1 MAWKQRWS
9 QAVNRL
15 KRKPTFKWKP
25 TFKRKP
31 VLKWKRLKKGE
42 LQTSFGATFMKLVK
56 KIDEMN
62 IGKDLT
68 IRKKLWGLIVLSLVM
83 VIGVG
88 GYALVSLKDA
98 NNQADDIV
106 NNWNKGLDYAHELNT
121 LAANYRTL
129 ELDHI
134 VSDDAAV
141 KEELRGKM
149 TAIRENINTIA
160 PKYEARAVNEEDKEL
175 FHNFSRQ
182 WEMYQRVSDN
192 MLKFSD
198 SGNLGMAR
206 AYYDAQSQSTYDNF
220 TQRLTELVTYNSEG
234 SARVGQDMEKEFM
247 QSLAALLVVTVGAL
261 AILLFLGFSLLR
273 SIVRPMQTL
282 QTRFDELATQGGD
295 LTMTIPVTSNDEIGQ
310 VSRSFNTFL
319 GTLRE
324 IMIDVDE
331 TAKVVLTSSKEV
343 SAEVTRLSHYME
355 ETSGTVEELTAG
367 MEETAAS
374 SQEMSASTTEM
385 GSSIDSIVDLSNES
399 AETASQVEARA
410 HEMRQ
415 QAIGSKTEAVSII
428 ENKQAE
434 LAEAIK
440 GAQSVEEIRVLT
452 TAILAIAD
460 QTNLLALNASIEA
473 ARAGDAGRG
482 FAVVASEIRKLAE
495 NSRQTVNEIRTV
507 SNTVIDSV
515 ERLNTSSA
523 DMLSFLNTSVLAD
536 YDRLEA
542 AATQYEQDATVFG
555 QTAKTFEGNALQ
567 LRHMTDNILGVIH
580 EVATTVTEGADGT
593 QSISE
598 KVQLSVER
606 FNDVQM
612 RMAETEQ
619 RASELSNR
627 VAQFKL

>member
-1 MAWKQRWS
+1 MAWKSTWS
-9 QAVNRL
+9 KALSRI
-15 KRKPTFKWKP
+15 KRKPTWTWKP
-25 TFKRKP
+25 T
-31 VLKWKRLKKGE
+31 LKWRRGEKRE
-42 LQTSFGATFMKLVK
+42 RTTSFGP
-56 KIDEMN
+56 N
-62 IGKDLT
+62 IGKNLT
-68 IRKKLWGLIVLSLVM
+68 IRQKLWGLVLISLVM

-88 GYALVSLKDA
+88 GYALFSMSDA
-98 NNQADDIV
+98 NRQADDIV

-134 VSDDAAV
+134 VSEDATK
-141 KEELRGKM
+141 KEELMAKM
-149 TAIRENINTIA
+149 KEIRDEINTLA
-160 PKYEARAVNEEDKEL
+160 PKYEDRAVNAEDKEL

-192 MLKFSD
+192 MLTFS
-198 SGNLGMAR
+198 STGNTGMAR
-206 AYYDAQSQSTYDNF
+206 SYYDAQSQSTYDNF
-220 TQRLTELVTYNSEG
+220 TQKLADLVDYNSEG
-234 SARVGQDMEKEFM
+234 SQRVGQDMEREFM
-247 QSLAALLVVTVGAL
+247 QSLMALIAVTVGAV
-261 AILLFLGFSLLR
+261 AILLFLGLSLLR
-273 SIVRPMQTL
+273 SIIRPMQTL

-295 LTMTIPVTSNDEIGQ
+295 LTMTIPVTSNDEIAQ

-331 TAKVVLTSSKEV
+331 TAKVVLSSSKDV

-399 AETASQVEARA
+399 ADTANRVETRA
-410 HEMRQ
+410 HEMRE
-415 QAIGSKTEAVSII
+415 QAVVSKTEAVAII
-428 ENKQAE
+428 EKKQVE

-473 ARAGDAGRG
+473 ARAGEAGRG

-495 NSRQTVNEIRTV
+495 NSRQTVNEIRDV

-515 ERLNTSSA
+515 ERLNASSE
-523 DMLSFLNTSVLAD
+523 DMLTFLNTKVMAD
-536 YDRLEA
+536 YDRLEES
-542 AATQYEQDATVFG
+542 ATQYEQDATVFG
-555 QTAKTFEGNALQ
+555 ETAKTFEGNALQ
-567 LRHMTDNILGVIH
+567 LRHMTDNILGVIQ

-606 FNDVQM
+606 FNDVQAKM
-612 RMAETEQ
+612 GETEK
-619 RASELSNR
+619 RATELSNR

>member
-1 MAWKQRWS
+1 MAWKSIWS
-9 QAVNRL
+9 KTLSRI
-15 KRKPTFKWKP
+15 KRKPTWTWKP
-25 TFKRKP
+25 TLKRKHGE
-31 VLKWKRLKKGE
+31 KRE
-42 LQTSFGATFMKLVK
+42 RTTSFGANV
-56 KIDEMN
+56 
-62 IGKDLT
+62 GKNLT
-68 IRKKLWGLIVLSLVM
+68 IRQKLWGLVIISLVM

-88 GYALVSLKDA
+88 GYALFSMNDA
-98 NNQADDIV
+98 NRQADDIV

-134 VSDDAAV
+134 VTEDATQ
-141 KEELRGKM
+141 KEELM
-149 TAIRENINTIA
+149 TQMKEIRDEINTIA
-160 PKYEARAVNEEDKEL
+160 PKYEKTATGEIDKEL

-192 MLKFSD
+192 MLTFSTT
-198 SGNLGMAR
+198 GNTGMAR
-206 AYYDAQSQSTYDNF
+206 SYYDAQSQATYDNF
-220 TQRLTELVTYNSEG
+220 TQKLADLVDYNSEG
-234 SARVGQDMEKEFM
+234 SQRVGQDMEREFM
-247 QSLAALLVVTVGAL
+247 QSLMALVAVTVGAVV
-261 AILLFLGFSLLR
+261 ILLFLGLSLLR
-273 SIVRPMQTL
+273 SIIRPMQTL

-295 LTMTIPVTSNDEIGQ
+295 LTMTIPVTSNDEIAQ

-331 TAKVVLTSSKEV
+331 TAKVVLSSSKDV

-385 GSSIDSIVDLSNES
+385 GSSIDSIVDLSNDS
-399 AETASQVEARA
+399 AETATRVETRA
-410 HEMRQ
+410 HEMRE
-415 QAIGSKTEAVSII
+415 QAVVSKTEAVTII
-428 ENKQAE
+428 EKKQVE

-452 TAILAIAD
+452 AAILAIAD

-473 ARAGDAGRG
+473 ARAGEAGRG

-495 NSRQTVNEIRTV
+495 NSRQTVNEIRDV

-523 DMLSFLNTSVLAD
+523 DMLTFLNTKVMAD
-536 YDRLEA
+536 YDRLED

-555 QTAKTFEGNALQ
+555 ETAKTFEGNALQ
-567 LRHMTDNILGVIH
+567 LRHMTDNILGVIQ

-606 FNDVQM
+606 FNDVQAKM
-612 RMAETEQ
+612 SETEK

>member
-1 MAWKQRWS
+1 MAWKSIWS
-9 QAVNRL
+9 KTLSRI
-15 KRKPTFKWKP
+15 KRKPTRTWKS
-25 TFKRKP
+25 TLKRKRGE
-31 VLKWKRLKKGE
+31 KRE
-42 LQTSFGATFMKLVK
+42 RTTSFGANV
-56 KIDEMN
+56 
-62 IGKDLT
+62 GKNLT
-68 IRKKLWGLIVLSLVM
+68 IRQKLWGLVIISLVM

-88 GYALVSLKDA
+88 GYALFSMNDA
-98 NNQADDIV
+98 NRQADDIV

-134 VSDDAAV
+134 VTEDATQ
-141 KEELRGKM
+141 KEELM
-149 TAIRENINTIA
+149 TQMKEIRDEINTIA
-160 PKYEARAVNEEDKEL
+160 PKYEERAVNEEDKEL

-192 MLKFSD
+192 MLTFS
-198 SGNLGMAR
+198 STGNTGMAR
-206 AYYDAQSQSTYDNF
+206 SYYDAQSQSTYDNF
-220 TQRLTELVTYNSEG
+220 TQKLSDLVAYNSEG
-234 SARVGQDMEKEFM
+234 SQRVGQDMEREFM
-247 QSLAALLVVTVGAL
+247 QSLMALVAVTVGAVV
-261 AILLFLGFSLLR
+261 ILLFLGLSLLR
-273 SIVRPMQTL
+273 SIIRPMQTL

-295 LTMTIPVTSNDEIGQ
+295 LTMTIPVTSNDEIAQ

-331 TAKVVLTSSKEV
+331 TAKVVLSSSKDV

-385 GSSIDSIVDLSNES
+385 GSSIDSIVDLSNDS
-399 AETASQVEARA
+399 AETATRVETRA
-410 HEMRQ
+410 HEMRE
-415 QAIGSKTEAVSII
+415 QAVVSKTEAVTII
-428 ENKQAE
+428 EKKQVE

-473 ARAGDAGRG
+473 ARAGEAGRG

-495 NSRQTVNEIRTV
+495 NSRQTVNEIRDV

-523 DMLSFLNTSVLAD
+523 DMLTFLNTKVMAD
-536 YDRLEA
+536 YDRLEE

-555 QTAKTFEGNALQ
+555 ETAKTFEGNALQ
-567 LRHMTDNILGVIH
+567 LRHMTDNILGVIQ

-606 FNDVQM
+606 FNDVQAKM
-612 RMAETEQ
+612 SETEK

>member
-1 MAWKQRWS
+1 MAWKSIWS
-9 QAVNRL
+9 KTLSRI
-15 KRKPTFKWKP
+15 KRKPTWTWKP
-25 TFKRKP
+25 TLKRKRRE
-31 VLKWKRLKKGE
+31 KRE
-42 LQTSFGATFMKLVK
+42 RTTSFGANV
-56 KIDEMN
+56 
-62 IGKDLT
+62 GKNLT
-68 IRKKLWGLIVLSLVM
+68 IRQKLWGLVLISLVL

-88 GYALVSLKDA
+88 GYALFSMSDA
-98 NNQADDIV
+98 NRQADDIV

-134 VSDDAAV
+134 VTEDATQ
-141 KEELRGKM
+141 KEELM
-149 TAIRENINTIA
+149 TQMKEIRDEINTIA
-160 PKYEARAVNEEDKEL
+160 PKYEDRAVNEEDKEL

-192 MLKFSD
+192 MLTFSTT
-198 SGNLGMAR
+198 GNTGMAR
-206 AYYDAQSQSTYDNF
+206 SYYDAQSQSTYDNF
-220 TQRLTELVTYNSEG
+220 TQKLANLVDYNSEG
-234 SARVGQDMEKEFM
+234 SQRVGQNMEREFM
-247 QSLAALLVVTVGAL
+247 QSLMALVAVTVGAVV
-261 AILLFLGFSLLR
+261 ILLFLGLSLLR
-273 SIVRPMQTL
+273 SIIRPMQTL

-295 LTMTIPVTSNDEIGQ
+295 LTMTIPVTSNDEIAQ

-331 TAKVVLTSSKEV
+331 TAKVVLSSSKEV

-385 GSSIDSIVDLSNES
+385 GSSIDSIVDLSNDS
-399 AETASQVEARA
+399 AETATRVETRA
-410 HEMRQ
+410 HEMRE
-415 QAIGSKTEAVSII
+415 QAVVSKTEAVTII
-428 ENKQAE
+428 EKKQFE

-473 ARAGDAGRG
+473 ARAGEAGRG

-495 NSRQTVNEIRTV
+495 NSRQTVNEIRDV

-523 DMLSFLNTSVLAD
+523 DMLTFLNTKVMAD
-536 YDRLEA
+536 YDRLEE

-555 QTAKTFEGNALQ
+555 ETAKTFEGNALQ
-567 LRHMTDNILGVIH
+567 LRHMTDNILGVIQ

-606 FNDVQM
+606 FNDVQAKM
-612 RMAETEQ
+612 SETEK

>member
-1 MAWKQRWS
+1 MAWKSIWS
-9 QAVNRL
+9 KTLSRI
-15 KRKPTFKWKP
+15 KRKPTWTWKS
-25 TFKRKP
+25 TLKRKHGE
-31 VLKWKRLKKGE
+31 KRE
-42 LQTSFGATFMKLVK
+42 RTTSFGANV
-56 KIDEMN
+56 
-62 IGKDLT
+62 GKNLT
-68 IRKKLWGLIVLSLVM
+68 IRQKLWGLVIISLVM

-88 GYALVSLKDA
+88 GYALLSMSDA
-98 NNQADDIV
+98 NRQADDIV

-134 VSDDAAV
+134 VTEDAAQ
-141 KEELRGKM
+141 KEELM
-149 TAIRENINTIA
+149 TQMKAIRDEINTIA
-160 PKYEARAVNEEDKEL
+160 PKYEERAVNEEDKEL
-175 FHNFSRQ
+175 FTNFSRQ

-192 MLKFSD
+192 MLTFS
-198 SGNLGMAR
+198 STGNTGMAR
-206 AYYDAQSQSTYDNF
+206 SYYDAQSQATYDNF
-220 TQRLTELVTYNSEG
+220 TQKLASLVDYNSEG
-234 SARVGQDMEKEFM
+234 SQRIGQDMEREFM
-247 QSLAALLVVTVGAL
+247 QSLMALVAVTVGAVTL
-261 AILLFLGFSLLR
+261 LLFLGLSLLR
-273 SIVRPMQTL
+273 SIIRPMQTL

-295 LTMTIPVTSNDEIGQ
+295 LTMRIPVTSNDEIAQ

-331 TAKVVLTSSKEV
+331 TAKVVLSSSKEV

-385 GSSIDSIVDLSNES
+385 GSSIDSIVDLSNDS
-399 AETASQVEARA
+399 AETATRVETRA
-410 HEMRQ
+410 HEMRE
-415 QAIGSKTEAVSII
+415 QAVVSKTEAVTII
-428 ENKQAE
+428 EKKQVE

-473 ARAGDAGRG
+473 ARAGEAGRG

-495 NSRQTVNEIRTV
+495 NSRQTVNEIRDV

-523 DMLSFLNTSVLAD
+523 DMLTFLNTKVMAD
-536 YDRLEA
+536 YDRLEE

-555 QTAKTFEGNALQ
+555 DTAKTFEGNALQ
-567 LRHMTDNILGVIH
+567 LRHMTDNILGVIQ

-606 FNDVQM
+606 FNDVQAKM
-612 RMAETEQ
+612 SETEK
-619 RASELSNR
+619 RATELSNR

>member
-1 MAWKQRWS
+1 MTWKSIWS
-9 QAVNRL
+9 KTLRRI
-15 KRKPTFKWKP
+15 KRKPTWTWKP
-25 TFKRKP
+25 TLKRKHRE
-31 VLKWKRLKKGE
+31 KRE
-42 LQTSFGATFMKLVK
+42 RTTSFKTG
-56 KIDEMN
+56 
-62 IGKDLT
+62 IGKNLT
-68 IRKKLWGLIVLSLVM
+68 IRQKLWGLVIISLVM

-88 GYALVSLKDA
+88 GYALFSLNDA
-98 NNQADDIV
+98 NRQADDIV

-134 VSDDAAV
+134 VSDDATQ
-141 KEELRGKM
+141 KEELM
-149 TAIRENINTIA
+149 TQMKEIRDEINTIA
-160 PKYEARAVNEEDKEL
+160 PKYAKTATGETDKEL
-175 FHNFSRQ
+175 FENFSRQ

-192 MLKFSD
+192 MLTFS
-198 SGNLGMAR
+198 STGNTGMAR
-206 AYYDAQSQSTYDNF
+206 SYYDAQSQATYDNF
-220 TQRLTELVTYNSEG
+220 TQKLANLVDYNSEG
-234 SARVGQDMEKEFM
+234 SQRVGQDMEREFM
-247 QSLAALLVVTVGAL
+247 QSLMALVAVTVGAV
-261 AILLFLGFSLLR
+261 AILLFLGLSLLR
-273 SIVRPMQTL
+273 SIIRPMRTL

-295 LTMTIPVTSNDEIGQ
+295 LTMTIPVTSNDEIAQ

-331 TAKVVLTSSKEV
+331 TAKVVLSSSKEV

-385 GSSIDSIVDLSNES
+385 GSSIDSIVDLSNDS
-399 AETASQVEARA
+399 AETATRVEMRA
-410 HEMRQ
+410 HEMRE
-415 QAIGSKTEAVSII
+415 QAVVSKTEAVTII
-428 ENKQAE
+428 EKKQVE

-473 ARAGDAGRG
+473 ARAGEAGRG

-495 NSRQTVNEIRTV
+495 NSRQTVNEIRDV

-523 DMLSFLNTSVLAD
+523 DMLTFLNTKVMAD
-536 YDRLEA
+536 YDRLEES
-542 AATQYEQDATVFG
+542 ATQYEQDATVFG
-555 QTAKTFEGNALQ
+555 ETAKTFEGNALQ
-567 LRHMTDNILGVIH
+567 LRHMTDNILGVIQ

-606 FNDVQM
+606 FNDVQTKM
-612 RMAETEQ
+612 SETEK
-619 RASELSNR
+619 RATELSNR

>member
-1 MAWKQRWS
+1 MAWKSIWS
-9 QAVNRL
+9 KTLSRI
-15 KRKPTFKWKP
+15 KRKPTWTWKP
-25 TFKRKP
+25 ILKRKRRE
-31 VLKWKRLKKGE
+31 KRE
-42 LQTSFGATFMKLVK
+42 RTTSFGANV
-56 KIDEMN
+56 
-62 IGKDLT
+62 GKNLT
-68 IRKKLWGLIVLSLVM
+68 IRQKLWGLVIISLVM

-88 GYALVSLKDA
+88 GYALLSMNDA
-98 NNQADDIV
+98 NRQADDIV

-134 VSDDAAV
+134 VTEDAAQ
-141 KEELRGKM
+141 KEELMAQMKE
-149 TAIRENINTIA
+149 IRDEINTIA
-160 PKYEARAVNEEDKEL
+160 PKYEKTATGEIDKEL
-175 FHNFSRQ
+175 FQNFSRQ

-192 MLKFSD
+192 MLTFSTT
-198 SGNLGMAR
+198 GNTGMAR
-206 AYYDAQSQSTYDNF
+206 SYYDAQSQATYDNF
-220 TQRLTELVTYNSEG
+220 TQKLSDLVAYNSEG
-234 SARVGQDMEKEFM
+234 SQRVGQDMEREFI
-247 QSLAALLVVTVGAL
+247 QSLMALVAVTVGAVV
-261 AILLFLGFSLLR
+261 ILLFLGLSLLR
-273 SIVRPMQTL
+273 SIIRPMQTL

-295 LTMTIPVTSNDEIGQ
+295 LTMTIPVTSNDEIAQ

-331 TAKVVLTSSKEV
+331 TAKVVLSSSKDV

-385 GSSIDSIVDLSNES
+385 GSSIDSIVDLSNDS
-399 AETASQVEARA
+399 AETATRVETRA
-410 HEMRQ
+410 HEMRE
-415 QAIGSKTEAVSII
+415 QAVVSKTEAVTII
-428 ENKQAE
+428 EKKQVE

-473 ARAGDAGRG
+473 ARAGEAGRG

-495 NSRQTVNEIRTV
+495 NSRQTVNEIRDV

-523 DMLSFLNTSVLAD
+523 DMLTFLNTKVMAD
-536 YDRLEA
+536 YDRLEE

-555 QTAKTFEGNALQ
+555 ETAKTFEGNALQ
-567 LRHMTDNILGVIH
+567 LRHMTDNILGVIQ

-606 FNDVQM
+606 FNDVQAKM
-612 RMAETEQ
+612 SETEK

>member
-1 MAWKQRWS
+1 MASKSIWS
-9 QAVNRL
+9 KTLSRI
-15 KRKPTFKWKP
+15 KRKPTWTWKP
-25 TFKRKP
+25 TLKRKRGE
-31 VLKWKRLKKGE
+31 KRE
-42 LQTSFGATFMKLVK
+42 RTTSFGANV
-56 KIDEMN
+56 
-62 IGKDLT
+62 GKNLT
-68 IRKKLWGLIVLSLVM
+68 IRQKLWGLVIISLVM

-88 GYALVSLKDA
+88 GYALFSMNDA
-98 NNQADDIV
+98 NRQADDIV

-134 VSDDAAV
+134 VTEDATQ
-141 KEELRGKM
+141 KEELM
-149 TAIRENINTIA
+149 TQMKEIRDEINTIA
-160 PKYEARAVNEEDKEL
+160 PKYEKTATCEIDKEL

-192 MLKFSD
+192 MLTFSTT
-198 SGNLGMAR
+198 GNTGMAR
-206 AYYDAQSQSTYDNF
+206 SYYDAQSQATYDNF
-220 TQRLTELVTYNSEG
+220 TQKLSDLVAYNSEG
-234 SARVGQDMEKEFM
+234 SQRVGQDMEREFM
-247 QSLAALLVVTVGAL
+247 QSLMALVAVTVGAVV
-261 AILLFLGFSLLR
+261 ILLFLGLSLLR
-273 SIVRPMQTL
+273 SIIRPMQTL

-295 LTMTIPVTSNDEIGQ
+295 LTMTIPVTSHDEIAQ

-331 TAKVVLTSSKEV
+331 TAKVVLSSSKDV

-385 GSSIDSIVDLSNES
+385 GSSIDSIVDLSNDS
-399 AETASQVEARA
+399 AETATRVETRA
-410 HEMRQ
+410 HEMRE
-415 QAIGSKTEAVSII
+415 QAVVSKTEAVTII
-428 ENKQAE
+428 EKKQVE

-452 TAILAIAD
+452 AAILAIAD

-473 ARAGDAGRG
+473 ARAGEAGRG

-495 NSRQTVNEIRTV
+495 NSRQTVNEIRDV

-523 DMLSFLNTSVLAD
+523 DMLTFLNTKVMAD
-536 YDRLEA
+536 YDRLEE

-555 QTAKTFEGNALQ
+555 ETAKTFEGNALQ
-567 LRHMTDNILGVIH
+567 LRHMTDNILGVIQ

-606 FNDVQM
+606 FNDVQAKM
-612 RMAETEQ
+612 SETEK

>member
-1 MAWKQRWS
+1 MAWKSTWS
-9 QAVNRL
+9 KALSRI
-15 KRKPTFKWKP
+15 KRKPTWTWKP
-25 TFKRKP
+25 T
-31 VLKWKRLKKGE
+31 LKWKRGE
-42 LQTSFGATFMKLVK
+42 KRERTTSFGANV
-56 KIDEMN
+56 
-62 IGKDLT
+62 GKNLT
-68 IRKKLWGLIVLSLVM
+68 IRQKLWGLVLISLVL

-88 GYALVSLKDA
+88 GYALFSMSDA
-98 NNQADDIV
+98 NRQADDIV

-134 VSDDAAV
+134 VTEDAAQ
-141 KEELRGKM
+141 KEELM
-149 TAIRENINTIA
+149 TRMKEIRDEINTIA
-160 PKYEARAVNEEDKEL
+160 PKYEKTASGEVDKEL
-175 FHNFSRQ
+175 FTNFSRQ

-192 MLKFSD
+192 MLTFS
-198 SGNLGMAR
+198 STGNTGMAR
-206 AYYDAQSQSTYDNF
+206 SYYDAQSKSTYDNF
-220 TQRLTELVTYNSEG
+220 TQKLADLVDYNSEG
-234 SARVGQDMEKEFM
+234 SQRVGQDMEREFM
-247 QSLAALLVVTVGAL
+247 QSLMALIAVTVGAVV
-261 AILLFLGFSLLR
+261 ILLFLGLSLLR
-273 SIVRPMQTL
+273 SIIRPMQTL

-295 LTMTIPVTSNDEIGQ
+295 LTMTIPVTSNDEIAQ

-331 TAKVVLTSSKEV
+331 TAKVVLSSSKDV

-399 AETASQVEARA
+399 AETANRVETRA
-410 HEMRQ
+410 HQMRE
-415 QAIGSKTEAVSII
+415 QAVVSKTEAVAII
-428 ENKQAE
+428 EKKQVE

-473 ARAGDAGRG
+473 ARAGEAGRG

-495 NSRQTVNEIRTV
+495 NSRQTVNEIRDV

-515 ERLNTSSA
+515 ERLNTSSE
-523 DMLSFLNTSVLAD
+523 DMLTFLNTKVMAD
-536 YDRLEA
+536 YDRLEE

-555 QTAKTFEGNALQ
+555 ETAKTFEGNALQ
-567 LRHMTDNILGVIH
+567 LRHMTDNILGVIQ
-580 EVATTVTEGADGT
+580 EV
-593 QSISE
+593 
-598 KVQLSVER
+598 
-606 FNDVQM
+606 
-612 RMAETEQ
+612 
-619 RASELSNR
+619 
-627 VAQFKL
+627 

>member
-1 MAWKQRWS
+1 MASKSIWS
-9 QAVNRL
+9 KTLSRI
-15 KRKPTFKWKP
+15 KRKPTWTWKP
-25 TFKRKP
+25 TLKRKRGE
-31 VLKWKRLKKGE
+31 KRE
-42 LQTSFGATFMKLVK
+42 RTTSFGANV
-56 KIDEMN
+56 
-62 IGKDLT
+62 GKNLT
-68 IRKKLWGLIVLSLVM
+68 IRQKLWGLVIISLVM

-88 GYALVSLKDA
+88 GYALFSMNDA
-98 NNQADDIV
+98 NRQADDIV

-134 VSDDAAV
+134 VTEDATQ
-141 KEELRGKM
+141 KEELM
-149 TAIRENINTIA
+149 TQMKEIRDEINTIA
-160 PKYEARAVNEEDKEL
+160 PKYEKTATGEIDKEL

-192 MLKFSD
+192 MLTFSTT
-198 SGNLGMAR
+198 GNTGMAR
-206 AYYDAQSQSTYDNF
+206 SYYDAQSQATYDNF
-220 TQRLTELVTYNSEG
+220 TQKLSDLVAYNSEG
-234 SARVGQDMEKEFM
+234 SQRVGQDMEREFM
-247 QSLAALLVVTVGAL
+247 QSLMALVAVTVGAVV
-261 AILLFLGFSLLR
+261 ILLFLGLSLLR
-273 SIVRPMQTL
+273 SIIRPMQTL

-295 LTMTIPVTSNDEIGQ
+295 LTMTIPVTSHDEIAQ

-331 TAKVVLTSSKEV
+331 TAKVVLSSSKDV

-385 GSSIDSIVDLSNES
+385 GSSIDSIVDLSNDS
-399 AETASQVEARA
+399 AETATRVETRA
-410 HEMRQ
+410 HEMRE
-415 QAIGSKTEAVSII
+415 QAVVSKTEAVTII
-428 ENKQAE
+428 EKKQVE

-452 TAILAIAD
+452 AAILAIAD

-473 ARAGDAGRG
+473 ARAGEAGRG

-495 NSRQTVNEIRTV
+495 NSRQTVNEIRDV

-523 DMLSFLNTSVLAD
+523 DMLTFLNTKVMAD
-536 YDRLEA
+536 YDRLEE

-555 QTAKTFEGNALQ
+555 ETAKTFEGNALQ
-567 LRHMTDNILGVIH
+567 LRHMTDNILGVIQ

-606 FNDVQM
+606 FNDVQAKM
-612 RMAETEQ
+612 SETEK

>member
-1 MAWKQRWS
+1 MAWKSIWS
-9 QAVNRL
+9 KTLSRI
-15 KRKPTFKWKP
+15 KRKPTWTWKP
-25 TFKRKP
+25 ILKRKRGE
-31 VLKWKRLKKGE
+31 KRE
-42 LQTSFGATFMKLVK
+42 RTTSFGANV
-56 KIDEMN
+56 
-62 IGKDLT
+62 GKNLT
-68 IRKKLWGLIVLSLVM
+68 IRQKLWGLVLISLVL

-88 GYALVSLKDA
+88 GYALFSMSDA
-98 NNQADDIV
+98 NRQADDIV

-134 VSDDAAV
+134 VTEDATQ
-141 KEELRGKM
+141 KEELM
-149 TAIRENINTIA
+149 TQMKEIRDEINTIA
-160 PKYEARAVNEEDKEL
+160 PKYEDRAVNEEDKEL
-175 FHNFSRQ
+175 FYNFSRQ

-192 MLKFSD
+192 MLTFSTT
-198 SGNLGMAR
+198 GNTGMAR
-206 AYYDAQSQSTYDNF
+206 SYYDAQSQSTYDNF
-220 TQRLTELVTYNSEG
+220 TQKLANLVDYNSEG
-234 SARVGQDMEKEFM
+234 SQRVGQNMEREFM
-247 QSLAALLVVTVGAL
+247 QSLMALVAVTVGAVV
-261 AILLFLGFSLLR
+261 ILLFLGLSLLR
-273 SIVRPMQTL
+273 SIIRPMQTL

-295 LTMTIPVTSNDEIGQ
+295 LTMTIPVTSNDEIAQ

-319 GTLRE
+319 GILRE

-331 TAKVVLTSSKEV
+331 TAKVVLSSSKDV

-385 GSSIDSIVDLSNES
+385 GSSIDSIVDLSNDS
-399 AETASQVEARA
+399 AETATRVETRA
-410 HEMRQ
+410 HEMRE
-415 QAIGSKTEAVSII
+415 QAVVSKTEAVTII
-428 ENKQAE
+428 EKKQVE

-473 ARAGDAGRG
+473 ARAGEAGRG

-495 NSRQTVNEIRTV
+495 NSRQTVNEIRDV

-523 DMLSFLNTSVLAD
+523 DMLTFLNTKVMAD
-536 YDRLEA
+536 YDRLEE

-555 QTAKTFEGNALQ
+555 ETAKTFEGNALQ
-567 LRHMTDNILGVIH
+567 LRHMTDNILGVIQ

-606 FNDVQM
+606 FNDVQAKM
-612 RMAETEQ
+612 SETEK

>member
-1 MAWKQRWS
+1 MVWKSIWS
-9 QAVNRL
+9 KTLRRI
-15 KRKPTFKWKP
+15 KRKPTWTWKS
-25 TFKRKP
+25 TLKRKHGE
-31 VLKWKRLKKGE
+31 KRE
-42 LQTSFGATFMKLVK
+42 RTTSFGANV
-56 KIDEMN
+56 
-62 IGKDLT
+62 GKNLT
-68 IRKKLWGLIVLSLVM
+68 IRQKLWGLVIISLVM

-88 GYALVSLKDA
+88 GYALLSMSDA
-98 NNQADDIV
+98 NRQADDIV

-134 VSDDAAV
+134 VTEDAAQ
-141 KEELRGKM
+141 KEELM
-149 TAIRENINTIA
+149 TQMKAIRDEINTIA
-160 PKYEARAVNEEDKEL
+160 PKYEERAVNEEDKEL
-175 FHNFSRQ
+175 FTNFSRQ

-192 MLKFSD
+192 MLTFS
-198 SGNLGMAR
+198 STGNTGMAR
-206 AYYDAQSQSTYDNF
+206 SYYDAQSQATYDNF
-220 TQRLTELVTYNSEG
+220 TQKLASLVDYNSEG
-234 SARVGQDMEKEFM
+234 SQRIGQDMEREFM
-247 QSLAALLVVTVGAL
+247 QSLMALVAVTVGAVTL
-261 AILLFLGFSLLR
+261 LLFLGLSLLR
-273 SIVRPMQTL
+273 SIIRPMQTL

-295 LTMTIPVTSNDEIGQ
+295 LTMTIPVTSNDEIAQ

-331 TAKVVLTSSKEV
+331 TAKVVLSSSKEV

-385 GSSIDSIVDLSNES
+385 GSSIDSIVDLSNDS
-399 AETASQVEARA
+399 AETATRVETRA
-410 HEMRQ
+410 HEMRE
-415 QAIGSKTEAVSII
+415 QAVVSKTEAVTII
-428 ENKQAE
+428 EKKQVE

-473 ARAGDAGRG
+473 ARAGEAGRG

-495 NSRQTVNEIRTV
+495 NSRQTVNEIRDV

-523 DMLSFLNTSVLAD
+523 DMLTFLNTKVMAD
-536 YDRLEA
+536 YDRLEE

-555 QTAKTFEGNALQ
+555 DTAKTFEGNALQ
-567 LRHMTDNILGVIH
+567 LRHMTDNILGVIQ

-606 FNDVQM
+606 FNDVQAKM
-612 RMAETEQ
+612 SETEK
-619 RASELSNR
+619 RATELSNR

>member
-1 MAWKQRWS
+1 
-9 QAVNRL
+9 
-15 KRKPTFKWKP
+15 
-25 TFKRKP
+25 
-31 VLKWKRLKKGE
+31 
-42 LQTSFGATFMKLVK
+42 
-56 KIDEMN
+56 
-62 IGKDLT
+62 
-68 IRKKLWGLIVLSLVM
+68 
-83 VIGVG
+83 
-88 GYALVSLKDA
+88 
-98 NNQADDIV
+98 
-106 NNWNKGLDYAHELNT
+106 
-121 LAANYRTL
+121 
-129 ELDHI
+129 
-134 VSDDAAV
+134 
-141 KEELRGKM
+141 
-149 TAIRENINTIA
+149 
-160 PKYEARAVNEEDKEL
+160 
-175 FHNFSRQ
+175 
-182 WEMYQRVSDN
+182 MYQRVSDN
-192 MLKFSD
+192 MLTFSTT
-198 SGNLGMAR
+198 GNTGMAR
-206 AYYDAQSQSTYDNF
+206 SYYDAQSQATYDNF
-220 TQRLTELVTYNSEG
+220 TQKLSDLVAYNSEG
-234 SARVGQDMEKEFM
+234 SQRVGQNMEREFM
-247 QSLAALLVVTVGAL
+247 QSLMALVAVTVGAVV
-261 AILLFLGFSLLR
+261 ILLFLGLSLLR
-273 SIVRPMQTL
+273 SIIRPMQTL

-295 LTMTIPVTSNDEIGQ
+295 LTMTIPVTSNDEIAQ

-331 TAKVVLTSSKEV
+331 TAKVVLSSSKDV

-385 GSSIDSIVDLSNES
+385 GSSIDSIVDLSNDS
-399 AETASQVEARA
+399 AETATRVETRA
-410 HEMRQ
+410 HEMRE
-415 QAIGSKTEAVSII
+415 QAVVSKTEAVTII
-428 ENKQAE
+428 EKKQVE

-452 TAILAIAD
+452 AAILAIAD

-473 ARAGDAGRG
+473 ARAGEAGRG

-495 NSRQTVNEIRTV
+495 NSRQTVNEIRDV

-523 DMLSFLNTSVLAD
+523 DMLTFLNTKVMAD
-536 YDRLEA
+536 YDRLED

-555 QTAKTFEGNALQ
+555 ETAKTFEGNALQ
-567 LRHMTDNILGVIH
+567 LRHMTDNILGVIQ

-606 FNDVQM
+606 FNDVQAKM
-612 RMAETEQ
+612 SETEK

>member
-1 MAWKQRWS
+1 MAWKSIWS
-9 QAVNRL
+9 KTLSRI
-15 KRKPTFKWKP
+15 KRKPTWTWKP
-25 TFKRKP
+25 TLKRKRGE
-31 VLKWKRLKKGE
+31 KRE
-42 LQTSFGATFMKLVK
+42 RTTSFGANV
-56 KIDEMN
+56 
-62 IGKDLT
+62 GKNLT
-68 IRKKLWGLIVLSLVM
+68 IRQKLWGLVIISLVM

-88 GYALVSLKDA
+88 GYALFSMNDA
-98 NNQADDIV
+98 NRQADDIV

-134 VSDDAAV
+134 VTEDATQ
-141 KEELRGKM
+141 KEELM
-149 TAIRENINTIA
+149 TQMKEIRDEINTIA
-160 PKYEARAVNEEDKEL
+160 PKYEDRAVNEEDKEL

-192 MLKFSD
+192 MLTFSTT
-198 SGNLGMAR
+198 GNTGMAR
-206 AYYDAQSQSTYDNF
+206 SYYDAQSKSTYDNF
-220 TQRLTELVTYNSEG
+220 TQKLADLVDYNSEG
-234 SARVGQDMEKEFM
+234 SQRVGQDMEREFM
-247 QSLAALLVVTVGAL
+247 QSIMALVTVTVGAVV
-261 AILLFLGFSLLR
+261 ILLFLGLSLLR
-273 SIVRPMQTL
+273 SIIRPMRTL

-295 LTMTIPVTSNDEIGQ
+295 LTMTIPVTSNDEIAQ

-331 TAKVVLTSSKEV
+331 TAKVVLSSSKDV

-385 GSSIDSIVDLSNES
+385 GSSIDSIVDLSNDS
-399 AETASQVEARA
+399 AETATRVETRA
-410 HEMRQ
+410 HEMRE
-415 QAIGSKTEAVSII
+415 QAVVSKTEAVTII
-428 ENKQAE
+428 EKKQVE

-473 ARAGDAGRG
+473 ARAGEAGRG

-495 NSRQTVNEIRTV
+495 NSRQTVNEIRDV

-523 DMLSFLNTSVLAD
+523 DMLTFLNTKVMAD
-536 YDRLEA
+536 YDRLEE

-555 QTAKTFEGNALQ
+555 ETAKTFEGNALQ
-567 LRHMTDNILGVIH
+567 LRHMTDNILGVIQ

-606 FNDVQM
+606 FNDVQAKM
-612 RMAETEQ
+612 SETEK

>member
-1 MAWKQRWS
+1 MAWKSIWS
-9 QAVNRL
+9 KTLSRI
-15 KRKPTFKWKP
+15 KRKPTWTWKP
-25 TFKRKP
+25 TLKRKRGE
-31 VLKWKRLKKGE
+31 KRE
-42 LQTSFGATFMKLVK
+42 RTTSFGV
-56 KIDEMN
+56 N
-62 IGKDLT
+62 VGKNLT
-68 IRKKLWGLIVLSLVM
+68 IRQKLWGLVIISLVM

-88 GYALVSLKDA
+88 GYALFSMNDA
-98 NNQADDIV
+98 NRQADDIV

-134 VSDDAAV
+134 VTEDATQ
-141 KEELRGKM
+141 KEELM
-149 TAIRENINTIA
+149 TQMKEIRDEINTIA
-160 PKYEARAVNEEDKEL
+160 PKYEKTATGEIDKEL

-192 MLKFSD
+192 MLTFSTT
-198 SGNLGMAR
+198 GNTGMAR
-206 AYYDAQSQSTYDNF
+206 SYYDAQSQATYDNF
-220 TQRLTELVTYNSEG
+220 TQKLSDLVAYNSEG
-234 SARVGQDMEKEFM
+234 SQRVGQNMEREFM
-247 QSLAALLVVTVGAL
+247 QSLMALVAVTVGAVV
-261 AILLFLGFSLLR
+261 ILLFLGLSLLR
-273 SIVRPMQTL
+273 SIIRPMQTL

-295 LTMTIPVTSNDEIGQ
+295 LTMTIPVTSNDEIAQ

-331 TAKVVLTSSKEV
+331 TAKVVLSSSKDV

-385 GSSIDSIVDLSNES
+385 GSSIDSIVDLSNDS
-399 AETASQVEARA
+399 AETATRVETRA
-410 HEMRQ
+410 HEMRE
-415 QAIGSKTEAVSII
+415 QAVVSKTEAVTII
-428 ENKQAE
+428 EKKQVE

-452 TAILAIAD
+452 AAILAIAD

-473 ARAGDAGRG
+473 ARAGEAGRG

-495 NSRQTVNEIRTV
+495 NSRQTVNEIRDV

-523 DMLSFLNTSVLAD
+523 DMLTFLNTKVMAD
-536 YDRLEA
+536 YDRLED

-555 QTAKTFEGNALQ
+555 ETAKTFEGNALQ
-567 LRHMTDNILGVIH
+567 LRHMTDNILGVIQ

-606 FNDVQM
+606 FNDVQAKM
-612 RMAETEQ
+612 SETEK

>member
-1 MAWKQRWS
+1 MAWKSIWS
-9 QAVNRL
+9 KTL
-15 KRKPTFKWKP
+15 SWIKRKPTWTWKP
-25 TFKRKP
+25 TLKRKRGE
-31 VLKWKRLKKGE
+31 KRE
-42 LQTSFGATFMKLVK
+42 RTTSFGANV
-56 KIDEMN
+56 
-62 IGKDLT
+62 GKNLT
-68 IRKKLWGLIVLSLVM
+68 IRQKLWGLVIISLVM

-88 GYALVSLKDA
+88 GYALLSMSDA
-98 NNQADDIV
+98 NRQADDIV

-134 VSDDAAV
+134 VTEDATQ
-141 KEELRGKM
+141 KEVLM
-149 TAIRENINTIA
+149 TQMKEIRDAINTIA
-160 PKYEARAVNEEDKEL
+160 PKYEDRAVKEEDKEL

-192 MLKFSD
+192 MLTFS
-198 SGNLGMAR
+198 STGNTGMAR
-206 AYYDAQSQSTYDNF
+206 SYYDAQSQATYDNF
-220 TQRLTELVTYNSEG
+220 TQKLSDLVAYNSEG
-234 SARVGQDMEKEFM
+234 SQRVGQNMERKFM
-247 QSLAALLVVTVGAL
+247 QSLMALVAVTVGAVV
-261 AILLFLGFSLLR
+261 ILLFLGLSLLR
-273 SIVRPMQTL
+273 SIIRPMQTL

-295 LTMTIPVTSNDEIGQ
+295 LTMTIPVTSNDEIAQ

-331 TAKVVLTSSKEV
+331 TAKVVLSSSKDV

-385 GSSIDSIVDLSNES
+385 GSSIDSIVDLSNDS
-399 AETASQVEARA
+399 AETATRVETRA
-410 HEMRQ
+410 HKMRE
-415 QAIGSKTEAVSII
+415 QAVVSKTEAVTII
-428 ENKQAE
+428 EKKQVE

-473 ARAGDAGRG
+473 ARAGEAGRG

-495 NSRQTVNEIRTV
+495 NSRQTVNEIRDV

-523 DMLSFLNTSVLAD
+523 DMLTFLNTKVMAD
-536 YDRLEA
+536 YDRLED

-555 QTAKTFEGNALQ
+555 ETAKTFEGNALQ
-567 LRHMTDNILGVIH
+567 LRHMTDNILGVIQ

-606 FNDVQM
+606 FNDVQAKM
-612 RMAETEQ
+612 SETEK
-619 RASELSNR
+619 RANELSNR

>member
-1 MAWKQRWS
+1 MAWKSIWS
-9 QAVNRL
+9 KTLSRM
-15 KRKPTFKWKP
+15 KRKPTWTWKP
-25 TFKRKP
+25 TLKRKRGE
-31 VLKWKRLKKGE
+31 KRE
-42 LQTSFGATFMKLVK
+42 RTTSFGSNV
-56 KIDEMN
+56 
-62 IGKDLT
+62 GKNLT
-68 IRKKLWGLIVLSLVM
+68 IRQKLWGLVIISLVM

-88 GYALVSLKDA
+88 GYALFSMNDA
-98 NNQADDIV
+98 NRQADDIV

-134 VSDDAAV
+134 VTEDATQ
-141 KEELRGKM
+141 KEELM
-149 TAIRENINTIA
+149 TQMKEIRDEINTIA
-160 PKYEARAVNEEDKEL
+160 PKYEKTATGEIDKEL

-192 MLKFSD
+192 MLTFSTT
-198 SGNLGMAR
+198 GNTGMAR
-206 AYYDAQSQSTYDNF
+206 SYYDAQSQATYDNF
-220 TQRLTELVTYNSEG
+220 TQKLSDLVAYNSEG
-234 SARVGQDMEKEFM
+234 SQRVGQDMEREFM
-247 QSLAALLVVTVGAL
+247 QSLMALVAVTVGAVV
-261 AILLFLGFSLLR
+261 ILLFLGLSLLR
-273 SIVRPMQTL
+273 SIIRPMQTL

-295 LTMTIPVTSNDEIGQ
+295 LTMTIPVTSNDEIAQ

-319 GTLRE
+319 ATLRE

-331 TAKVVLTSSKEV
+331 TAKVVLSSSKDV

-385 GSSIDSIVDLSNES
+385 GSSIDSIVDLSNDS
-399 AETASQVEARA
+399 AETATRVETRA
-410 HEMRQ
+410 HEMRE
-415 QAIGSKTEAVSII
+415 QAVVSKTEAVTII
-428 ENKQAE
+428 EKKQAE

-473 ARAGDAGRG
+473 ARAGEAGRG

-495 NSRQTVNEIRTV
+495 NSRQTVNEIRDV

-523 DMLSFLNTSVLAD
+523 DMLTFLNTKVMAD
-536 YDRLEA
+536 YDRLEE

-555 QTAKTFEGNALQ
+555 ETAKTFEGNALQ
-567 LRHMTDNILGVIH
+567 LRHMTDNILGVIQ

-606 FNDVQM
+606 FNDVQAKM
-612 RMAETEQ
+612 SETEK

>member
-1 MAWKQRWS
+1 MVWKSIWS
-9 QAVNRL
+9 KTLRRI
-15 KRKPTFKWKP
+15 KRKPTWTWKS
-25 TFKRKP
+25 TLKRKHGE
-31 VLKWKRLKKGE
+31 KRE
-42 LQTSFGATFMKLVK
+42 RTTSFGTNV
-56 KIDEMN
+56 
-62 IGKDLT
+62 GKNLT
-68 IRKKLWGLIVLSLVM
+68 IRQKLWGLVIISLVM

-88 GYALVSLKDA
+88 GYALLSMSDA
-98 NNQADDIV
+98 NRQADDIV

-134 VSDDAAV
+134 VTEDAAQ
-141 KEELRGKM
+141 KEELM
-149 TAIRENINTIA
+149 TQMKEIRDEINTIA
-160 PKYEARAVNEEDKEL
+160 PKYEDRAVNEEDKEL

-192 MLKFSD
+192 MLTFSTT
-198 SGNLGMAR
+198 GNTGMAR
-206 AYYDAQSQSTYDNF
+206 SYYDAQSQSTYDNF
-220 TQRLTELVTYNSEG
+220 TQKLANLVDYNSEG
-234 SARVGQDMEKEFM
+234 SQRVGQNMEREFM
-247 QSLAALLVVTVGAL
+247 QSLMALVAVTVGAVTL
-261 AILLFLGFSLLR
+261 LLFLGLSLLR
-273 SIVRPMQTL
+273 SIIRPMQTL

-295 LTMTIPVTSNDEIGQ
+295 LTMKIPVTSNDEIAQ

-331 TAKVVLTSSKEV
+331 TAKVVLSSSKEV

-385 GSSIDSIVDLSNES
+385 GSSIDSIVDLSNDS
-399 AETASQVEARA
+399 AETATRVETRA
-410 HEMRQ
+410 HEMRE
-415 QAIGSKTEAVSII
+415 QAVVSKTEAVTII
-428 ENKQAE
+428 EKKQVE

-473 ARAGDAGRG
+473 ARAGEAGRG

-495 NSRQTVNEIRTV
+495 NSRQTVNEIRDV

-523 DMLSFLNTSVLAD
+523 DMLTFLNTKVMAD
-536 YDRLEA
+536 YDRLEE

-555 QTAKTFEGNALQ
+555 DTAKTFEGNALQ
-567 LRHMTDNILGVIH
+567 LRHMTDNILGVIQ

-606 FNDVQM
+606 FNDVQAKM
-612 RMAETEQ
+612 SETEK
-619 RASELSNR
+619 RATELSNR

>member
-1 MAWKQRWS
+1 MAWKSTWS
-9 QAVNRL
+9 KALSRI
-15 KRKPTFKWKP
+15 KRKPTWTWKP
-25 TFKRKP
+25 T
-31 VLKWKRLKKGE
+31 LKWKRGE
-42 LQTSFGATFMKLVK
+42 KRERTTSFGA
-56 KIDEMN
+56 N
-62 IGKDLT
+62 IGRNLT
-68 IRKKLWGLIVLSLVM
+68 IRQKLWGLVIVSLVM

-88 GYALVSLKDA
+88 GYALFSMSDA
-98 NNQADDIV
+98 NRQADDIV
-106 NNWNKGLDYAHELNT
+106 NNWNKGLDYAHKLNT

-134 VSDDAAV
+134 VTENAAQ
-141 KEELRGKM
+141 KEELM
-149 TAIRENINTIA
+149 TRMKEIRDEINTIA
-160 PKYEARAVNEEDKEL
+160 PKYEGRAVNAEDKEL
-175 FHNFSRQ
+175 FTNFSRQ

-192 MLKFSD
+192 MLTFS
-198 SGNLGMAR
+198 STGSTGMAR
-206 AYYDAQSQSTYDNF
+206 SYYDAQSKSTYDNF
-220 TQRLTELVTYNSEG
+220 TQKLADLVAYNSEG
-234 SARVGQDMEKEFM
+234 SQRVGQNMESEFM
-247 QSLAALLVVTVGAL
+247 QSLMALIAVTVGAVV
-261 AILLFLGFSLLR
+261 ILLFLGLSLLR
-273 SIVRPMQTL
+273 SIIRPMQTL

-295 LTMTIPVTSNDEIGQ
+295 LTMTIPVTSNDEIAQ

-331 TAKVVLTSSKEV
+331 TAQVVLSSSKNV

-399 AETASQVEARA
+399 ADTANRVETRA
-410 HEMRQ
+410 HQMRE
-415 QAIGSKTEAVSII
+415 QAIVSKTEAVAII
-428 ENKQAE
+428 EKKQVE

-473 ARAGDAGRG
+473 ARAGEAGRG

-495 NSRQTVNEIRTV
+495 NSRQTVNEIRDV

-515 ERLNTSSA
+515 ERLNTSSE
-523 DMLSFLNTSVLAD
+523 DMLTFLNTKVMAD
-536 YDRLEA
+536 YDRLED

-555 QTAKTFEGNALQ
+555 ETAKTFEGNALQ
-567 LRHMTDNILGVIH
+567 LRHMTDNILGVIQ

-606 FNDVQM
+606 FNDVQTKM
-612 RMAETEQ
+612 GETEK
-619 RASELSNR
+619 RAIELSNR

>member
-1 MAWKQRWS
+1 MAWKSTWS
-9 QAVNRL
+9 KALSRI
-15 KRKPTFKWKP
+15 KRKPTWTWKP
-25 TFKRKP
+25 T
-31 VLKWKRLKKGE
+31 LKWKRGE
-42 LQTSFGATFMKLVK
+42 KRERTTSFGA
-56 KIDEMN
+56 N
-62 IGKDLT
+62 IGKNLT
-68 IRKKLWGLIVLSLVM
+68 IRQKLWGLVIISLVM

-88 GYALVSLKDA
+88 GYALFSMSDA
-98 NNQADDIV
+98 NRQADDIV

-134 VSDDAAV
+134 VSEDATK
-141 KEELRGKM
+141 KEELM
-149 TAIRENINTIA
+149 TRMKEIREEINTIA
-160 PKYEARAVNEEDKEL
+160 PKYEKTASGAEDKEL
-175 FHNFSRQ
+175 FQNFSRQ

-192 MLKFSD
+192 MLTFS
-198 SGNLGMAR
+198 STGNTGMAR
-206 AYYDAQSQSTYDNF
+206 SYYDAQSKSTYDNF
-220 TQRLTELVTYNSEG
+220 TQKLADLVDYNSEG
-234 SARVGQDMEKEFM
+234 SQRVGQNMESEFM
-247 QSLAALLVVTVGAL
+247 QSLMALIAVTIGAV
-261 AILLFLGFSLLR
+261 AILLFLGLSLLR
-273 SIVRPMQTL
+273 SIIRPMRTL

-295 LTMTIPVTSNDEIGQ
+295 LTMTIPVTSNDEIAQ

-319 GTLRE
+319 ATLRE

-331 TAKVVLTSSKEV
+331 TAKVVLSSSKDV

-399 AETASQVEARA
+399 AETANRVEARA
-410 HEMRQ
+410 HEMRE
-415 QAIGSKTEAVSII
+415 QAVVSKTEAVAII
-428 ENKQAE
+428 EKKQVE

-473 ARAGDAGRG
+473 ARAGEAGRG

-495 NSRQTVNEIRTV
+495 NSRQTVNEIRDV

-515 ERLNTSSA
+515 ERLNTSSE
-523 DMLSFLNTSVLAD
+523 DMLTFLNTKVMAD
-536 YDRLEA
+536 YDRLEES
-542 AATQYEQDATVFG
+542 ATQYEQDATVFG
-555 QTAKTFEGNALQ
+555 ETAKTFEGNALQ
-567 LRHMTDNILGVIH
+567 LRHMTDNILGVIQ

-606 FNDVQM
+606 FNDVQAKM
-612 RMAETEQ
+612 GETEQ
-619 RASELSNR
+619 RATELSNR